1 MKFLKFF
8 VPFFLVFQLIFAYNS
23 DEFNSRV
30 SILNFGLDYT
40 RYSSFDELHR
50 SISIIPIMVEKEN
63 FEVGL
68 YVTPFIKEEYDNYGN
83 YIYDA
88 VIDSYLVNLRFRFIG
103 DTAYEGIK
111 AFYDLAYSDGN
122 AFNWKDIRVS
132 WLEMGVFTRINH
144 TSKLFV
150 GYKKTLITNEDIDMD
165 GFFVNLVFGH
175 SFLRR
180 K

>member
-1 MKFLKFF
+1 MKSLKIFL
-8 VPFFLVFQLIFAYNS
+8 PFFLVFQLILAYNS

-30 SILNFGLDYT
+30 AILNFGLDYT
-40 RYSSFDELHR
+40 KYSSFDELYR

-63 FEVGL
+63 FEGGL
-68 YVTPFIKEEYDNYGN
+68 YITPFIKEQYDDYGN

-88 VIDSYLVNLRFRFIG
+88 IIDSYLINLRFRFIG
-103 DTAYEGIK
+103 NTKYEKIK
-111 AFYDLAYSDGN
+111 IFSDLAYSDGN

-132 WLEMGVFTRINH
+132 WLEVGVFTRLNH

-150 GYKKTLITNEDIDMD
+150 GYKQTLITNEDIDMD
-165 GFFVNLVFGH
+165 GFFINLVFGH
-175 SFLRR
+175 SFLKR